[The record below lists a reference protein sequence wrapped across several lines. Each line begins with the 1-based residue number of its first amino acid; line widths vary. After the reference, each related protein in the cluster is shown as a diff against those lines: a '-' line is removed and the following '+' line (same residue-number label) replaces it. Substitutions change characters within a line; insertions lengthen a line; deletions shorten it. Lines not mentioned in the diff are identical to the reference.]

1 MPPMQAA
8 EAARCRRSAHCI
20 HSAPTQQVG
29 FTSPMPSRIPVTLLT
44 GFLGS
49 GKTTLVNA
57 LLRDPALAD
66 TAVIVNELGDIA
78 LDHLLVESSDDN
90 VKVLGGGCLC
100 CVMQS
105 GLRETLADL
114 FVRRVNGSVPR
125 FRRVLVETT
134 GLADPGPIAN
144 ALVADQLVHAEYA
157 LSAIVTTV
165 DAMHGR
171 AQLASQPESVH
182 QAALAD
188 LLVITKCDLVT
199 QGMLDALNDDLALL
213 NPHARRIE
221 AANGNIEANIVLTTP
236 HRAPALPRWL
246 GIALDQPS
254 ANHAP
259 YRRLAPLGQ
268 ATLGQATHLADITSI
283 SIVLDAPI
291 SWAGLAAWSALTSEA
306 FGKNLLRVKGLVEI
320 AETRKPVVVH
330 AVSGYFHR
338 PERLDTWPSDDHR
351 SRLVIIARGID
362 ALALRSSLKALTLP
376 AGAARPASLTD
387 LENFDG
393 I

>member
-1 MPPMQAA
+1 MP
-8 EAARCRRSAHCI
+8 
-20 HSAPTQQVG
+20 G
-29 FTSPMPSRIPVTLLT
+29 RIPVTLLT

-114 FVRRVNGSVPR
+114 FVRRVNGTVPR

-144 ALVADQLVHAEYA
+144 ALVADPLVHAEYA

-165 DAMHGR
+165 DAMHGHL
-171 AQLASQPESVH
+171 QLASQPESVH

-188 LLVITKCDLVT
+188 LLVITKCDLAA
-199 QGMLDALNDDLALL
+199 QGQLDALHADLALL
-213 NPHARRIE
+213 NSHARRIE
-221 AANGNIEANIVLTTP
+221 AVKGNLDPNIVLTAS
-236 HRAPALPRWL
+236 HRAPVLPRWL
-246 GIALDQPS
+246 GIALDQPLVD
-254 ANHAP
+254 HAP
-259 YRRLAPLGQ
+259 YRRLLP
-268 ATLGQATHLADITSI
+268 LGQATHLADITSI
-283 SIVLDAPI
+283 SIVLDVPV
-291 SWAGLAAWSALTSEA
+291 SWAGLTAWSALTSEA
-306 FGKNLLRVKGLVEI
+306 FGKNLLRAKGLIEI

-338 PERLDTWPSDDHR
+338 PERLDAWPSDDHR
-351 SRLVIIARGID
+351 SRLVVIARGIGER
-362 ALALRSSLKALTLP
+362 ALRASLKALNLP
-376 AGAARPASLTD
+376 AGTARPASLTD

>member
-1 MPPMQAA
+1 MP
-8 EAARCRRSAHCI
+8 
-20 HSAPTQQVG
+20 G
-29 FTSPMPSRIPVTLLT
+29 RIPVTLLT

-144 ALVADQLVHAEYA
+144 ALVADPLVHAEYA

-188 LLVITKCDLVT
+188 LVVITKCDLVA
-199 QGMLDALNDDLALL
+199 QAALNALHADLDGL

-221 AANGNIEANIVLTTP
+221 AANGNLDPNIVLTAP
-236 HRAPALPRWL
+236 HRAMGLPRWL
-246 GIALDQPS
+246 GITLDRPTVD
-254 ANHAP
+254 HEP
-259 YRRLAPLGQ
+259 YRRLMP
-268 ATLGQATHLADITSI
+268 LGQATHLADITSI
-283 SIVLDAPI
+283 SIVLDAPV
-291 SWAGLAAWSALTSEA
+291 SWAGLAAWSALASDA
-306 FGKNLLRVKGLVEI
+306 FGKNLLRVKGLIEIVEI
-320 AETRKPVVVH
+320 RKPVIVH
-330 AVSGYFHR
+330 CVSGYFHR
-338 PERLDTWPSDDHR
+338 PDRLDAWPSDDHR
-351 SRLVIIARGID
+351 SRVVIIARGIEERV
-362 ALALRSSLKALTLP
+362 LRTSLKALTLP
-376 AGAARPASLTD
+376 AGSARPASLTD